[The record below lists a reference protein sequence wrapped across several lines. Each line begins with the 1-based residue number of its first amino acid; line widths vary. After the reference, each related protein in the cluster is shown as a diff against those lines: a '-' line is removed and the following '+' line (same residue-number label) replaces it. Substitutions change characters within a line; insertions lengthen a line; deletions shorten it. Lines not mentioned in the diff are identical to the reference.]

1 MRVIISA
8 GGTGGHI
15 YPALAILNKIKE
27 KEPDSEFLYIGTHN
41 RMEKDIVPEA
51 GIPFRSI
58 KVFGFNRKKLH
69 KNFKTVYYLLKN
81 KNVCRKI
88 IKEFNPDVVIG
99 VGGYVTVPVLTE
111 AHKLGYKTV
120 IHEQNSV
127 PGKANMML
135 SKTANLICVSLKNS
149 INYFPSAKTVFT
161 GNPVSENVYKLKEIT
176 KEELGIN
183 KKRKL
188 VLFVMGSLGAGTVNE
203 QIVKSFPLLSKQ
215 DYDVLFI
222 TGKGDYDNILANDI
236 PANVHVL
243 PYLNGLAGLF
253 KNVDL
258 IVTRAGASTI
268 SEIIATKTP
277 SLLIPSPYVPDDHQ
291 TKNAMDLVNSKA
303 AYILKESELNPESL
317 IDNINNIINDSK
329 KIKEMKENLATLDIK
344 DSATKIYEGI
354 KNIK

>member
-1 MRVIISA
+1 
-8 GGTGGHI
+8 
-15 YPALAILNKIKE
+15 
-27 KEPDSEFLYIGTHN
+27 
-41 RMEKDIVPEA
+41 
-51 GIPFRSI
+51 
-58 KVFGFNRKKLH
+58 
-69 KNFKTVYYLLKN
+69 
-81 KNVCRKI
+81 
-88 IKEFNPDVVIG
+88 
-99 VGGYVTVPVLTE
+99 
-111 AHKLGYKTV
+111 
-120 IHEQNSV
+120 
-127 PGKANMML
+127 
-135 SKTANLICVSLKNS
+135 
-149 INYFPSAKTVFT
+149 
-161 GNPVSENVYKLKEIT
+161 
-176 KEELGIN
+176 
-183 KKRKL
+183 
-188 VLFVMGSLGAGTVNE
+188 MGSLGAGTVNE

-236 PANVHVL
+236 PTNVHVL

-303 AYILKESELNPESL
+303 ANILKESELNPESL

-344 DSATKIYEGI
+344 DSVTKIYEGI